1 MNNSVLSC
9 SKYTVLDF
17 FAKPVKIKET
27 VRILDMKMA
36 IENEFAQQNPN
47 QSLSDVIAEKHLIK
61 NQTMQKKAGF
71 ESFLTIFSSVREYFA
86 QKKQNQKYDALKKEQ
101 EEMAQGFLDTQM
113 YEPYLTMVKNG
124 YKPPVA
130 QQIIMDSHCNNLL
143 SASFID
149 GLNKI
154 DKYNQMGMPIS
165 RTLIGPL
172 LLNHVCDS
180 LLEKGLLNN
189 EKDYQIWGLTY
200 FSEEYKKAL
209 QAETLP
215 RDLMLFWKTTIQK
228 HLDLIE
234 KDHLSLT
241 SYKDQAKVEVSKI
254 NEAMNRL
261 IQASP
266 ERFIGKT
273 PMKDM
278 MEIISINQKLL
289 SVIFNHDKYDAKRR
303 EMENLVKEEL
313 PQKISRYYRDEIAS
327 KMQLTRSIYNN
338 DLQEMAL
345 QKAQEN
351 LNNPQYNVL
360 PEKAQE
366 KVKQIEELYQ
376 TLHAGKSAS
385 KIEHAISAQEEFE
398 IENVFQRRLPEVLE
412 KYLSIHQDYRDS
424 MKHMQTGK
432 TAYEMMMESLEN
444 YQLKLQTILD
454 NRTQDKLSDM
464 NATSIYSK
472 KINNI

>member
-1 MNNSVLSC
+1 
-9 SKYTVLDF
+9 
-17 FAKPVKIKET
+17 
-27 VRILDMKMA
+27 MA
-36 IENEFAQQNPN
+36 IENEFSQQNTN
-47 QSLSDVIAEKHLIK
+47 QSLSDVIAQKHLTK
-61 NQTMQKKAGF
+61 NQSVQKKSGF
-71 ESFLTIFSSVREYFA
+71 ESFLTIFSSAREYFA
-86 QKKQNQKYDALKKEQ
+86 QKKQNQKHDALKKEQ

-130 QQIIMDSHCNNLL
+130 QQIMMDAHCNNLL
-143 SASFID
+143 SASFMD

-154 DKYNQMGMPIS
+154 DEYNQMGMPIS

-172 LLNHVCDS
+172 LLNHTRDS

-189 EKDYQIWGLTY
+189 EKNYQVWGLTY

-215 RDLMLFWKTTIQK
+215 QDLMLFWKTKIKQ
-228 HLDLIE
+228 HIDLIE

-241 SYKDQAKVEVSKI
+241 SYRDQAKAEIFKI
-254 NEAMNRL
+254 NQAMNRL
-261 IQASP
+261 IEADP
-266 ERFIGKT
+266 ELFIRKI
-273 PMKDM
+273 PMKEM
-278 MEIISINQKLL
+278 MEIIGLNQKLL
-289 SVIFNHDKYDAKRR
+289 SILYNHDKYDAKRR

-327 KMQLTRSIYNN
+327 KMQLTRSIYNT

-351 LNNPQYNVL
+351 LNSPQYNVL
-360 PEKAQE
+360 PEEAQR

-376 TLHAGKSAS
+376 KLHAGKSSS
-385 KIEHAISAQEEFE
+385 KIEQAVSAQEEFE
-398 IENVFQRRLPEVLE
+398 VENVFQRRLPEVLE

-432 TAYEMMMESLEN
+432 TAYEMMIESLDN
-444 YQLKLQTILD
+444 YQLKLQTVLD

-472 KINNI
+472 KINNM